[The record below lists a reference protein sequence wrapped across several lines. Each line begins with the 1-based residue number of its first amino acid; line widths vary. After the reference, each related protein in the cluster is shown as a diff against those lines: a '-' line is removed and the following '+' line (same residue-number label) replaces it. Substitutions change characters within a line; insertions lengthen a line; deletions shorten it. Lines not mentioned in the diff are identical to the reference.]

1 MKRFIIKIVLIAVA
15 ILTPLYIADIIMTR
29 NFRSR
34 DYYPF
39 TTWNDIIEGR
49 LNSDMWVLGSS
60 RAWVQ
65 YNPRV
70 FDSILNV
77 KSYNLGC
84 NAEMLRPELQ
94 CCEIALSYNPTP
106 KYILLDLFCNSLT
119 MELTPRCKYI
129 YIPYIYKNKVRRIIR
144 NNENITIPYLFFPT
158 YRFTECRGGE
168 ILFTEPITN
177 PIKGYNPKDATWD
190 GSYMHGIDTIK
201 YAKEPNAIMLLEQFL
216 KKSKDNGIS
225 VILIHSPFYREGLE
239 KIQNHDEMLSLFR
252 SIAYKNNVPFLDYT
266 KDPICYDTLN
276 FYNAMHL
283 NTHGADIFS
292 AKLAHDLDSLGLI
305 PARK

>member
-1 MKRFIIKIVLIAVA
+1 MKRFIFKTVLIAVA
-15 ILTPLYIADIIMTR
+15 ILTTLYIADIFMTR
-29 NFRSR
+29 IFRSR

-39 TTWNDIIEGR
+39 TTWNDIVEGG
-49 LNSDMWVLGSS
+49 LNSDMWFLGSS

-65 YNPRV
+65 YNPLV
-70 FDSILNV
+70 FDSILYV

-84 NAEMLRPELQ
+84 NAESLRPELQ
-94 CCEIALSYNPTP
+94 CYEIALSYNPTP
-106 KYILLDLFCNSLT
+106 KYILLDLFFNSLT
-119 MELTPRCKYI
+119 MELTSRSKYI

-158 YRFTECRGGE
+158 YRFIECRGGK
-168 ILFTEPITN
+168 ILFTEPLTK
-177 PIKGYNPKDATWD
+177 PTKGFSPKDAIWD
-190 GSYMHGIDTIK
+190 GSCMHGLDTIK
-201 YAKEPNAIMLLEQFL
+201 YAQEQDAIMLLEQFL

-239 KIQNHDEMLSLFR
+239 KIQNYNEMLNLFH
-252 SIAYKNNVPFLDYT
+252 SIANQNNVPFLDYT
-266 KDPICYDTLN
+266 NDPICYDTLN

-283 NTHGADIFS
+283 NTHGADLFS

-305 PARK
+305 LAR